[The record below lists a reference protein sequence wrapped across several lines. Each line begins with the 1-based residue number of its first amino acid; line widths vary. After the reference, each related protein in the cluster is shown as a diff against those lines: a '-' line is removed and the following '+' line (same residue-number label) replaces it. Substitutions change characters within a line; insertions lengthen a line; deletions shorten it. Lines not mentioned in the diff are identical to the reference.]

1 MRNDTYQTAIPSAA
15 ADTAHYVHRP
25 HRLRCA
31 LCGDTGVIRTLEP
44 ALIGHASDG
53 ARVYSASRL
62 VLIGRACDCRQ
73 GWPKGGAA

>member
-1 MRNDTYQTAIPSAA
+1 MTAITPTPAA
-15 ADTAHYVHRP
+15 PDPARHTHRP
-25 HRLRCA
+25 HRIRCV

-53 ARVYSASRL
+53 TKVYSASRL
-62 VLIGRACDCRQ
+62 VLAGHVCDCRQ